1 MKKKIL
7 SRFMKDPYFLT
18 AMYCK
23 MKNTFLEK
31 GFDDQSSSL
40 NTVLT
45 MVPAFTGRTNLD
57 IVEID
62 KNGRIIMAIV
72 DAVLYSKN

>member
-23 MKNTFLEK
+23 LKNTFLDQ
-31 GFDDQSSSL
+31 GFDDQSASL
-40 NTVLT
+40 NTTLT
-45 MVPAFTGRTNLD
+45 MVPAFTGKTDLN